1 MHKASRV
8 PLKGTVSAHRALQES
23 GTETRGLLGWAEDN
37 IVSLSRGHWF
47 APWQIEGFFNLS
59 DFLQGKKWISSHTCT
74 TMQQL
79 QQQRLNGKYSSTPQ
93 LANGQM
99 GHNQASQQQQH
110 NSPGPHQRRS
120 LQTSMPA
127 YTSSSSGGG
136 VKRGGVGGG
145 GIPAPG
151 FSSRIPQ
158 QKWSLIVIAGACHWL
173 DNGLLL

>member
-1 MHKASRV
+1 
-8 PLKGTVSAHRALQES
+8 
-23 GTETRGLLGWAEDN
+23 
-37 IVSLSRGHWF
+37 
-47 APWQIEGFFNLS
+47 
-59 DFLQGKKWISSHTCT
+59 
-74 TMQQL
+74 MQQL

-127 YTSSSSGGG
+127 YTSSSAGGG

-158 QKWSLIVIAGACHWL
+158 QKWSLIVIKGLVIDLITVCFYKSIKHLGWHAEKGPTNVRRKACWQDAL
-173 DNGLLL
+173 YVFCLILRRDDLSFTTYVKYVA